1 MAPTIATISTKN
13 QESIFPNESSPL
25 VSDVCRHNVSF
36 VLDLCETKNPHILW
50 LRSESFL
57 LFFYSYRKILPEIF
71 SVPTLIS

>member
-57 LFFYSYRKILPEIF
+57 FFFRFYRRKPLEI
-71 SVPTLIS
+71 SSDQT